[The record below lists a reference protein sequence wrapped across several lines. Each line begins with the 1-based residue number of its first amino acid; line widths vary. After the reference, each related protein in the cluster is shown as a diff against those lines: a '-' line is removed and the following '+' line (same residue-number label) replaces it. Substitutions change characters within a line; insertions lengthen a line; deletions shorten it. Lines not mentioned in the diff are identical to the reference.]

1 MKAIVHIGSPKAGSS
16 SIQDFLHLNAARLA
30 ERGVRY
36 RRNVSHRG
44 SQFEYP
50 LAVMARSG
58 KLING
63 ETERARYQARTVK
76 EALAGNEKYL
86 NDLSR
91 YADRYKEPVAMFSS
105 EHILPWLNSAS
116 LVKAFDD
123 LFCANFDDVQYVVYF
138 RSPDDALLSQ
148 YSERVK
154 RGYSKPLEAFV
165 RQRLKG
171 LNILKTASRWANTVG
186 DDRMQVR
193 LFGQDL
199 LDNGDVIEDFCNACG
214 IDATELQKPPRVN
227 ESLSA
232 PGAECLRIL
241 NSMLPELR
249 PDGSSNPLRSE
260 LLEAVQA
267 LSADMPR
274 LQLNDKQRK
283 MINDLTREPLE
294 AFHKRFF
301 PERAHLFTTGRR
313 AHPLTQAELREQA
326 LLITARL
333 LIKTRMGELKTLNIL
348 ERQRAYL
355 IDPPAET
362 TDTADATKAPA
373 SK

>member
-63 ETERARYQARTVK
+63 ETERARYQARTVE
-76 EALAGNEKYL
+76 EALAGSEKYL

-91 YADRYKEPVAMFSS
+91 YAGRYKEPVAVFSS
-105 EHILPWLNSAS
+105 EHILPWLNSAP

-123 LFCANFDDVQYVVYF
+123 LFRASFDDVQYVVYF
-138 RSPDDALLSQ
+138 RSPGDALLSQ

-154 RGYSKPLEAFV
+154 RGYSQSLEAFV
-165 RQRLKG
+165 RQRLNG
-171 LNILKTASRWANTVG
+171 LDILKPAARWANTVG
-186 DDRMQVR
+186 DDRLLVR
-193 LFGQDL
+193 LYDRDL
-199 LDNGDVIEDFCNACG
+199 LKNGDVIDDFCDACG
-214 IDATELQKPPRVN
+214 IDMTGLQKPPRVN

-241 NSMLPELR
+241 NGMVPELR

-274 LQLNDKQRK
+274 LQLNIKQRK
-283 MINDLTREPLE
+283 KVNDLTRKPLI
-294 AFHKRFF
+294 AFRKRFF
-301 PERAHLFTTGRR
+301 PDRRRLFTPSGRTR
-313 AHPLTQAELREQA
+313 PLTRAALREQA

-362 TDTADATKAPA
+362 ANTADAPKASA